1 MKPID
6 TVVLAS
12 GRGSNFQAI
21 VNAVKDGSLSGI
33 NLRALVVDRAETGA
47 EKIAREAGIEVH
59 LVQFSAFVDRAAFD
73 DAVLSVLSELNP
85 DLVMTLG
92 WMRILTAELVENFDG
107 RIINIHPSLLPA
119 FKGMHAQRQASEYG
133 VRVSGATV
141 NFDDSGV
148 DTGPIIL
155 REAVTLEPGM
165 SPEAVADAILV
176 AEHRIIVEAAR
187 LFASGKIKLS
197 DRQVMIDP

>member
-59 LVQFSAFVDRAAFD
+59 LV
-73 DAVLSVLSELNP
+73 
-85 DLVMTLG
+85 
-92 WMRILTAELVENFDG
+92 
-107 RIINIHPSLLPA
+107 
-119 FKGMHAQRQASEYG
+119 
-133 VRVSGATV
+133 
-141 NFDDSGV
+141 
-148 DTGPIIL
+148 
-155 REAVTLEPGM
+155 
-165 SPEAVADAILV
+165 
-176 AEHRIIVEAAR
+176 
-187 LFASGKIKLS
+187 
-197 DRQVMIDP
+197 